1 MVISK
6 LNKLTFML
14 GRHCGLQFL
23 KLYLFLAFLTCAG
36 GYYSYAS
43 IQNQLSIRDREYESI
58 SVESGKETIN
68 HLLDEIRR
76 DIRLISAHHELK
88 RSLDDQSPPALQG
101 FEQEML
107 QLSAATKLYERIRW
121 IDESGRERM
130 RVNFNAGKPRLTLTT
145 ELQDQSTSSYFLEAN
160 KLTAEHIYVSTL
172 EFDVEPSN
180 NDISRNP
187 MLRIA
192 APVFDS
198 LGNRRGIVVL
208 DYFAAELLARF
219 EKAVAK
225 IAGHALLLN
234 PQGFW
239 LTLPLPD
246 KGRGLIFTPTTP
258 RFSTYRP
265 SIWARIN
272 AADQGQFEDDEGIWT
287 FNTVYLR
294 QSDNAL
300 PEAMPANAWK
310 IVSLLPAKTLY
321 GNLGLCNT
329 FLWSLLALLVL
340 EAVGCWKLANLYQ
353 RGKQLQDQLRQSDN
367 HLQNLMAVRIAQRL
381 DDVVSREQAARKLQL
396 LDTALKAAA
405 NAIIIVDSHAVI
417 LWANPA
423 FAALT
428 GFPLED
434 ALGKPP
440 KDLIRSGLQSE
451 AFYLALSN
459 SALNKRV
466 WRGEIISKHRDGT
479 FYTESLTIS
488 PIYLPESGITHFIAV
503 KENISERKQAEKRL
517 ANLTRVYTM
526 ISNINQALLHTRERD
541 ALLNAACCIAVQD
554 GGFSMAWMGVPGAT
568 GDTLIPAAFAG
579 IDRETL
585 GQFNNLPTSSEQNSY
600 PANAAYAQMCN
611 VGSNDIEHDP
621 RTKAWRH
628 KALALG
634 YRSMLALP
642 IKIKGSVVGVYSL
655 YAGATDVFTNQE
667 IKLLDDLANEI
678 GFALEAADAE
688 VGQCQANAEGG
699 GCFNGSF

>member
-1 MVISK
+1 MVISTLK
-6 LNKLTFML
+6 KLTFML
-14 GRHCGLQFL
+14 GRPCGLQFL
-23 KLYLFLAFLTCAG
+23 KLYLCLAVLTCAG
-36 GYYSYAS
+36 GYYFYAN
-43 IQNQLSIRDREYESI
+43 IQNHLSIRDRENESI
-58 SVESGKETIN
+58 GVEAGKEAIN
-68 HLLDEIRR
+68 HLLDEVRR
-76 DIRLISAHHELK
+76 DIRLISEHHELK
-88 RSLDDQSPPALQG
+88 SSLDDQALPALQG
-101 FEQEML
+101 FEQGML
-107 QLSAATKLYERIRW
+107 QLAATTKLFERIRW

-130 RVNFNAGKPRLTLTT
+130 RVNFNAGKPALTPTT

-180 NDISRNP
+180 NDFPRNP

-198 LGNRRGIVVL
+198 LGNRRGVVAV

-219 EKAVAK
+219 EKAVAI
-225 IAGHALLLN
+225 IAGRALLLN

-246 KGRGLIFTPTTP
+246 KGRGLVFTPTTP
-258 RFSTYRP
+258 RFSSYRP

-272 AADQGQFEDDEGIWT
+272 AADQGQFEDDDGIWT
-287 FNTVYLR
+287 FNTVTLGR
-294 QSDNAL
+294 NDNAL

-310 IVSLLPAKTLY
+310 IVSLLPAKTRY
-321 GNLGLCNT
+321 GNPGLGNT
-329 FLWSLLALLVL
+329 ILWPLLALLVL
-340 EAVGCWKLANLYQ
+340 EAVGCWKLANLHQ

-367 HLQNLMAVRIAQRL
+367 HLQKLMAVRIAQTV
-381 DDVVSREQAARKLQL
+381 DDVVSREQAARQLQL

-405 NAIIIVDSHAVI
+405 NAIIIVDDHAVI

-434 ALGKPP
+434 ALGKQP

-459 SALNKRV
+459 SSLNRRV
-466 WRGEIISKHRDGT
+466 WRGEIINKHRDGT

-488 PIYLPESGITHFIAV
+488 PVCLPESGITHFIAV

-526 ISNINQALLHTRERD
+526 ISNINQALLHTREWD
-541 ALLNAACCIAVQD
+541 ALLNTACRIAVQD

-585 GQFNNLPTSSEQNSY
+585 GQFNSLPTACEQNSY
-600 PANAAYAQMCN
+600 PANAAYVQMCN

-642 IKIKGSVVGVYSL
+642 IKVKGRVLSVYSL
-655 YAGATDVFTNQE
+655 YAGTTDVFTNQE
-667 IKLLDDLANEI
+667 IKLLDDLAKEI
-678 GFALEAADAE
+678 GFALEAANVEAE
-688 VGQCQANAEGG
+688 PCQANVDSVK
-699 GCFNGSF
+699 CFKGSF